1 MILLKSEVAA
11 NLDGTLKGV
20 RCALQQAIELEH
32 ATLPTYLYALYS
44 LKPGTNERIARL
56 VLSVI
61 MEEMLH
67 MALACNILNAVGGHP
82 MINKPDFIPTYPGPL
97 PGGVESD
104 LQVPLS
110 PFSLSLIE
118 CVFMVIEEPEDPLHF
133 PVKLAAEAQ
142 PQLTIG
148 QFYERIKQ
156 AIVELSKTE
165 NIFTGDRSYQLTH
178 GFPSSELIAVYDVA
192 TASTAIDTIVEQG
205 EGTHT
210 SPLDPQHRAGAL
222 LSLRRDSL
230 REDAGAEHDAAAG
243 LRLCRR
249 GDSCSIRQG
258 VYPVVVESRRARI
271 CPGFSGSDPE
281 RDVQLHLHEPA
292 QHAAQRLQ
300 RPARPADRGHRPDGV
315 AQGAGIRDDVGGSGG
330 PGHARPQR
338 GAQLPVPAHESRL
351 TFLPLPNGRGSC
363 SGPGLRRVLVRNAGE
378 LT

>member
-44 LKPGTNERIARL
+44 LKPGTNERIASL

-82 MINKPDFIPTYPGPL
+82 VINKSDFIPTYPGPL

-133 PVKLAAEAQ
+133 PVKRAAEAQ
-142 PQLTIG
+142 PHLTIG

-156 AIVELSKTE
+156 SIVDLSKKE
-165 NIFTGDRSYQLTH
+165 NIFTGDRSDQLTH

-210 SPLDPQHRAGAL
+210 SPLDPQHQPAHYYRYAEIFYGKTLVPNPTPPPDFAYAGEPIVFDP
-222 LSLRRDSL
+222 S
-230 REDAGAEHDAAAG
+230 
-243 LRLCRR
+243 
-249 GDSCSIRQG
+249 G
-258 VYPVVVESRRARI
+258 VYPVVSNPAVRGYAPGSAAAIQNQTFNYTYTSLLNTLHSVFNGQPDQLIAAIGLMESLKELAFAMMSAI
-271 CPGFSGSDPE
+271 
-281 RDVQLHLHEPA
+281 PA
-292 QHAAQRLQ
+292 
-300 RPARPADRGHRPDGV
+300 
-315 AQGAGIRDDVGGSGG
+315 G
-330 PGHARPQR
+330 PGM
-338 GAQLPVPAHESRL
+338 
-351 TFLPLPNGRGSC
+351 
-363 SGPGLRRVLVRNAGE
+363 PGLNAGPSFQYQP
-378 LT
+378 TNPG